1 MMDRFEDLQEWGQC
15 LDRLAEIDR
24 SGTIDQHQEGLVRL
38 LRYPYNWQLRQA
50 ALESARNLESPTTEV
65 IEEVFRIASHGD
77 GPLDERLLA
86 LGTMSCLAERARA
99 GVGES
104 SGKVLAAIVER
115 TEAMLAEP
123 CAPILQQAMRGCLAA
138 CGKASTADSEKAN
151 TPGLYLNAE
160 GAAT

>member
-1 MMDRFEDLQEWGQC
+1 MDNFDDLQEWGEC

-24 SGTIDQHQEGLVRL
+24 SGTVDQHQEGFVRL

-50 ALESARNLESPTTEV
+50 ALKSARNLESPTTEV

-86 LGTMSCLAERARA
+86 LGTMSCLAERARS

-104 SGKVLAAIVER
+104 SGKVLASIAER

-123 CAPILQQAMRGCLAA
+123 CAPVLQQAMRGCLTA
-138 CGKASTADSEKAN
+138 CGKASGTNAELSNKPELPLD
-151 TPGLYLNAE
+151 AE
-160 GAAT
+160 GATT